1 MKAFLMHKSRDFD
14 LQQELPPNEGA
25 LIQDLEL
32 GTLFDAMALGDAFL
46 FEVAKIAILS
56 GLTNDPGTILYRQNI
71 LKDCLKN
78 PFIVTEI
85 YHIAVSGI
93 ERQKKNFWSL
103 FHTSP
108 SGILHRSIDVLRMF
122 ITHLKRLRNIAERHA
137 P

>member
-1 MKAFLMHKSRDFD
+1 VKAFLMHKSRDFD

-93 ERQKKNFWSL
+93 ERQKKNSRASFIHL
-103 FHTSP
+103 P
-108 SGILHRSIDVLRMF
+108 PEYSIDRSMCCECSSH
-122 ITHLKRLRNIAERHA
+122 I
-137 P
+137 